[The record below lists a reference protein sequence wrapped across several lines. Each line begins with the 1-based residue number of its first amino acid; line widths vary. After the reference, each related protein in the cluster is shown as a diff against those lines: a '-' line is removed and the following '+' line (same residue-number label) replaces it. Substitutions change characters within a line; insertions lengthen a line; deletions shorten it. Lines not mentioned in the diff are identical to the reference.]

1 MSNTHIGTRTITVPA
16 GFQKTNLLVTGD
28 FVFVTSSSIVVKVA
42 MVGNDMNDIIEL
54 RRGQGL
60 QQAGEFQKLEIW
72 RSENDPNPDL
82 PYEITF
88 IVGKLGDKARLFF
101 SRRSEKTHDGRLD
114 SIPLGGRWRHF
125 AVEGNYVKNL
135 WPSTNGLVVEREGIE
150 VPFTA
155 GEEIRFSKD
164 FESVAIGLSADE
176 YLDMIISYNLT
187 GTLSSRAIVFETGD
201 YTRGVGSSS

>member
-1 MSNTHIGTRTITVPA
+1 M
-16 GFQKTNLLVTGD
+16 
-28 FVFVTSSSIVVKVA
+28 
-42 MVGNDMNDIIEL
+42 
-54 RRGQGL
+54 
-60 QQAGEFQKLEIW
+60 
-72 RSENDPNPDL
+72 
-82 PYEITF
+82 
-88 IVGKLGDKARLFF
+88 
-101 SRRSEKTHDGRLD
+101 
-114 SIPLGGRWRHF
+114 
-125 AVEGNYVKNL
+125 
-135 WPSTNGLVVEREGIE
+135 VVEREGIE